1 MPLPAAVIFD
11 FDGVILDSESA
22 EYESHRRM
30 YERCGIDLTLA
41 EWCNQVGIW
50 SEQHNES
57 WARQL
62 SERTPAAP
70 SPETYLS
77 EKHRILM
84 DILPREPMSG
94 IRDLVARLSSG
105 AVPIAVGSTS
115 PANWVVPSLKA
126 FGLLNSFAAIVT
138 GDDVRKRKPAPDI
151 YVEAATRLS
160 VDPTRA
166 VAIEDS
172 APGLVSAKAAG
183 MKVVAIPHRLTRMHD
198 LSAAD
203 LFVSHAGEVT
213 LERLEQLFAPY

>member
-1 MPLPAAVIFD
+1 MPLLAAVIFD
-11 FDGVILDSESA
+11 FDGVIMDSERA

-41 EWCNQVGIW
+41 EWCNHVGLW
-50 SEQHNES
+50 SDQHNES

-62 SERTPAAP
+62 CTRTPLAP
-70 SPETYLS
+70 PPETYLL

-84 DILPREPMSG
+84 EILPREPMAG
-94 IRDLVARLSSG
+94 IRDLVARLSSA

-115 PANWVVPSLKA
+115 PANWVVPSLEVFA
-126 FGLLNSFAAIVT
+126 LLNSFAAVVT

-160 VDPTRA
+160 VDPARA

-172 APGLVSAKAAG
+172 APGLAAAKAAG
-183 MKVVAIPHRLTRMHD
+183 MKVVAIPHHLTRTHD

-213 LERLEQLFAPY
+213 LERLEQLFAP